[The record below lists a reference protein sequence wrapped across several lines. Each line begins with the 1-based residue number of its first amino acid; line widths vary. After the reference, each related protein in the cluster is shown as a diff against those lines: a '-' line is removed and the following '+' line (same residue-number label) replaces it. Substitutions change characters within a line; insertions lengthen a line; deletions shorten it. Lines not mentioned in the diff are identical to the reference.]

1 MSSELLILAGTTAS
15 IGFLHTLLGPDH
27 YLPFIVM
34 ARSGRWSF
42 YKTLWV
48 TILCGT
54 GHVAGSLLL
63 GITGITFG
71 IAVTKLDAL
80 ESFRG
85 DFAAWALI
93 AFGLLYACWG
103 LRRASRNRPHEHL
116 HVHADGNQHSHSHIH
131 TNRHA
136 HVHGEDGP
144 RKATPWVLFS
154 IFVFGPCE
162 PLIPLLMYPAAKN
175 SLGGLTLVAGIFYAV
190 TLVTMLGIV
199 FISTM
204 GVNLVPLTRM
214 ERYAHVLAGGSI
226 CLCGLSI
233 KIFGV

>member
-1 MSSELLILAGTTAS
+1 M
-15 IGFLHTLLGPDH
+15 
-27 YLPFIVM
+27 
-34 ARSGRWSF
+34 
-42 YKTLWV
+42 
-48 TILCGT
+48 
-54 GHVAGSLLL
+54 AGSLLL